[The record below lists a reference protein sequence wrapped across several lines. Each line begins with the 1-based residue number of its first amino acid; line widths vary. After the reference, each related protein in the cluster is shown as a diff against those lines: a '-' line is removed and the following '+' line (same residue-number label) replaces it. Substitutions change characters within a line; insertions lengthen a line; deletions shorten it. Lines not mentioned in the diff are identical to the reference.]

1 MAIPLALLQP
11 ALEAIG
17 FTPIGPA
24 AESFAACVQGMVVNV
39 VPESC
44 FAILQSAG
52 MGGYGVDILRN
63 AGQLAAGSAISMLR
77 NVMGAGNFTCPV

>member
-1 MAIPLALLQP
+1 MAIPVALLQP

-24 AESFAACVQGMVVNV
+24 AESFAACAQSMIGNV

-63 AGQLAAGSAISMLR
+63 AGQLAAGSAFSLLR
-77 NVMGAGNFTCPV
+77 NVMEAGNSTCPI